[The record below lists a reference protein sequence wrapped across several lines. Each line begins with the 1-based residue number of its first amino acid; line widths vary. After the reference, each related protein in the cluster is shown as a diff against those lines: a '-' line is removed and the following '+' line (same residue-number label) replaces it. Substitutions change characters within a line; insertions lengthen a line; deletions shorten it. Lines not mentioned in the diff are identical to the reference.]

1 MGQCRVWLVQFPSEL
16 GWLGFEPRVVVFRQ
30 QRSDERSELSEWLGV
45 LDDDDDDDQDPRLQ
59 ELLGLGGVGRRYGT
73 GRLRALVMRLLS
85 RKLGD
90 PLRRGM
96 EGLRAYDLERDD
108 ADLEHDLE
116 LRE

>member
-1 MGQCRVWLVQFPSEL
+1 MC
-16 GWLGFEPRVVVFRQ
+16 EPRVVFVRQ
-30 QRSDERSELSEWLGV
+30 QLSDERSELSEWLDV
-45 LDDDDDDDQDPRLQ
+45 LEEEDDDDDQDPRLH